1 MKFTCP
7 ACAKQFEAGRKI
19 GRTHQNVLVFVKGGA
34 PEKGWSYDRE
44 APADPQVSLWG
55 EPAPAALPVPVAA
68 GQVELFDEV
77 LAALHAIE
85 AIADAPLAAWVCDT
99 CRRSVPAGPI
109 TTRQDDLAH
118 GSGPC
123 YVCDEPTRW
132 SR

>member
-1 MKFTCP
+1 MKPDAEWVRLEESWT
-7 ACAKQFEAGRKI
+7 
-19 GRTHQNVLVFVKGGA
+19 
-34 PEKGWSYDRE
+34 
-44 APADPQVSLWG
+44 
-55 EPAPAALPVPVAA
+55 AATETPWR
-68 GQVELFDEV
+68 
-77 LAALHAIE
+77 IE